1 MVLALTFGVLAGF
14 GLSLCFTSAIV
25 AVTYYFEKRR
35 ALATGLTVCGSGIG
49 TFVFAPLI
57 DTLIDHYEWQGAI
70 LILAAILLNLVIC
83 GALMRDLEWP
93 EDTLEYKR
101 ERFLRSL
108 DAISHESRHGGGGA
122 LQASRGGSTREPS
135 LSQFHFAGVMA
146 AGGGDYITT
155 VVIRKAIS
163 VVEIPT
169 FLRENLNDSESLVS
183 LVKTQK
189 TKEQEMQSGGE

>member
-1 MVLALTFGVLAGF
+1 M
-14 GLSLCFTSAIV
+14 SLCFTAAIV

-57 DTLIDHYEWQGAI
+57 DALIDHYEWKGAL
-70 LILAAILLNLVIC
+70 LILSAILLNLVVC

-108 DAISHESRHGGGGA
+108 DALSHESRHAAGGA
-122 LQASRGGSTREPS
+122 LQASRAGSTREPS
-135 LSQFHFAGVMA
+135 LSQFHFAG
-146 AGGGDYITT
+146 GGGDFIAT

-169 FLRENLNDSESLVS
+169 FLRERLDDAESLVS

-189 TKEQEMQSGGE
+189 TIDQEKQTGGKCPLRSRRKGCVYP